1 MSELL
6 LLDHGSGG
14 RAAHRLIGDIFISRF
29 SNPMLAALDD
39 AARLEISG
47 PLSMSTDSY
56 TVDPIF
62 FPGGNIGSLAVHGT
76 VNDVAM
82 LGARPMYLSCGFII
96 EEGLPLDD
104 LIKIAD
110 SMAEAAREAG
120 VSIVTGDTK
129 VVPKGAADK
138 VFINT
143 TGIGQIIANPM
154 PCGRGAQPGDVVLI
168 SGPVGDHGL
177 AVMGSRAG
185 LTLAADVLSDS
196 AALTV
201 LILNLINQLPS
212 VHVLRDP
219 TRGGLATTLNEIA
232 GQSQVVIE
240 VNEKDLP
247 IRKSVAA
254 AASILGLDP
263 LYLAC
268 EGRIIVIVPEKDAE
282 QALNIMRTSPYG
294 ELSAVIGQVLAPE
307 NSLPGD
313 KAQTSGSS
321 RSYGRSYGRAGQV
334 ILKTPIGGKRLLSM
348 LEGEQL
354 PRIC

>member
-1 MSELL
+1 MKDIL

-14 RAAHRLIGDIFISRF
+14 RASHRLISEVFVSRF
-29 SNPMLAALDD
+29 SNPMLDSLND
-39 AARLEISG
+39 AARLEVSG

-62 FPGGNIGSLAVHGT
+62 FPGGDIGSLAVHGT
-76 VNDVAM
+76 VNDVSM
-82 LGARPMYLSCGFII
+82 LGAKPLFLSCAFII
-96 EEGLPLDD
+96 EEGFPLDD
-104 LIKIAD
+104 LDRIVL
-110 SMAEAAREAG
+110 SMARAAEEAG
-120 VSIVTGDTK
+120 VFIVTGDTK
-129 VVPKGAADK
+129 VVPKGAVDK

-143 TGIGQIIANPM
+143 TGIGSIVANPM
-154 PCGRGAQPGDVVLI
+154 PAGNGAKPGDAVLL

-185 LTLAADVLSDS
+185 LTLASDVVSDS
-196 AALTV
+196 AAIHEMV
-201 LILNLINQLPS
+201 LGLVHNLEE

-232 GQSQVVIE
+232 AQSEMVIAL
-240 VNEKDLP
+240 NEADLP
-247 IRKSVAA
+247 VRKGVAQ

-268 EGRIIVIVPEKDAE
+268 EGRLIAVVPDSLAE
-282 QALNIMRTSPYG
+282 EALRIMRSSPHGGLACRIGSVLDPGG
-294 ELSAVIGQVLAPE
+294 E
-307 NSLPGD
+307 N
-313 KAQTSGSS
+313 
-321 RSYGRSYGRAGQV
+321 GRAGQV
-334 ILKTPIGGKRLLSM
+334 ILRTAIGGKRLLSM

>member
-14 RAAHRLIGDIFISRF
+14 RASHRLIKDIFISRF
-29 SNPMLAALDD
+29 SNQMLDSLDD
-39 AARLEISG
+39 AARIEVDG

-82 LGARPMYLSCGFII
+82 LGAKPLYISCGFII
-96 EEGLPLDD
+96 EEGLPLDS
-104 LIKIAD
+104 LVKIVD
-110 SMAEAAREAG
+110 SMSDAAKTAG

-143 TGIGQIIANPM
+143 TGIGKIIADPM
-154 PCGRGAQPGDVVLI
+154 PSGRCARPGDWVLI

-185 LTLAADVLSDS
+185 LTLAADVVSDS
-196 AALTV
+196 AALNEMILR
-201 LILNLINQLPS
+201 LITKLPT

-232 GQSQVVIE
+232 GQSGVVIE
-240 VNEKDLP
+240 VLEKDLP
-247 IRKSVAA
+247 VRKGVAT

-268 EGRIIVIVPEKDAE
+268 EGRVIVIVPEDCGAA
-282 QALNIMRTSPYG
+282 ALEIMRSSPHG
-294 ELSAVIGQVLAPE
+294 ELSCKIGEVHEPAETGGRPGQV
-307 NSLPGD
+307 
-313 KAQTSGSS
+313 
-321 RSYGRSYGRAGQV
+321 V
-334 ILKTPIGGKRLLSM
+334 LKTGIGGKRLLSM

>member
-1 MSELL
+1 MSNIL

-14 RAAHRLIGDIFISRF
+14 RASHRLIKDVFVTRF
-29 SNPMLAALDD
+29 SNPMLNSLND
-39 AARLEISG
+39 AARLDISG

-62 FPGGNIGSLAVHGT
+62 FPGGDIGSLAVHGT

-82 LGARPMYLSCGFII
+82 LGAKPLYISCAFII
-96 EEGLPLDD
+96 EEGFSFED
-104 LIKIAD
+104 LSRIAD
-110 SMAEAAREAG
+110 SMGKAAKEAG

-129 VVPKGAADK
+129 VVPKGAVDK
-138 VFINT
+138 IFINT
-143 TGIGQIIANPM
+143 TGIGQIIADPM
-154 PCGRGAQPGDVVLI
+154 PAGNGAQAGDAVLI
-168 SGPVGDHGL
+168 SGPIGDHGL

-185 LTLAADVLSDS
+185 LLLGADVISDS
-196 AALTV
+196 AALNEM
-201 LILNLINQLPS
+201 ILNLIQNLS
-212 VHVLRDP
+212 TVHVLRDP

-232 GQSQVVIE
+232 GQSEIVILI
-240 VNEKDLP
+240 NEADVP
-247 IRKSVAA
+247 VRKGVAQ

-268 EGRIIVIVPEKDAE
+268 EGRVIVVVPEAE
-282 QALNIMRTSPYG
+282 AEAALKSMKAGPHG
-294 ELSAVIGQVLAPE
+294 KLSCRIGTVLASNEE
-307 NSLPGD
+307 N
-313 KAQTSGSS
+313 
-321 RSYGRSYGRAGQV
+321 GRPGQV